1 MGLSCKISMKPIHW
15 IIQFNRIFH
24 DFPLT
29 IQLWGYLHLWK
40 PPCIPIIVNGK
51 CTSQPC
57 STTEV
62 TALLAPSDWHHG
74 ILDRIKVM
82 GVVASSLPSWHW
94 AKTLNSGWWFGT
106 WMDYCFH
113 SVGNNPSHWLIFFRG
128 VETTNQNLV
137 SYDNK
142 FIRGDNQHHHGIM
155 TNNNNNNKMKQPM

>member
-15 IIQFNRIFH
+15 IIQFNKIFH
-24 DFPLT
+24 HKPSSYGGT
-29 IQLWGYLHLWK
+29 SIYGNLHVFL
-40 PPCIPIIVNGK
+40 